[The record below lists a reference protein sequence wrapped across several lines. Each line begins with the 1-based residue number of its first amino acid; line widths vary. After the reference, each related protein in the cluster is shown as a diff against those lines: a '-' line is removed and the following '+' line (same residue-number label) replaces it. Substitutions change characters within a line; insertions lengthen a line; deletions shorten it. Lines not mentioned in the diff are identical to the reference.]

1 MHANQ
6 VIGLA
11 LLVAGLI
18 VLFFG
23 YQSAQALDDQIFE
36 AFTGR
41 FTESTMWLFIIGG
54 VLSVVGIGLLVLKR

>member
-36 AFTGR
+36 AITGR